1 MYEHVP
7 KELKELK
14 QWCCFKF
21 EKRGEKM
28 TKIPI
33 DANTG
38 KAGKSNDESTW
49 SDFQT
54 ALSAIADLG
63 LDGLGFYFKAP
74 YFGIDIDD
82 VWSEVQRYKMEDKE
96 DNMVHEFIEMM
107 GSYAEYSPSGTGIH
121 ILCKGKLP
129 EGGRRK
135 GNVEMYSSGRFF
147 TVTGNIASGY
157 AEITDGTESVKYLH
171 NKYIRKQEVAQEYIR
186 SEYDSSINLSEDEII
201 QAALNSKNGKR
212 FDVFLNGGWEGFYG
226 SQSEADMAFAND
238 LAFWTGRDFSK
249 MDTIFRNSSLMR
261 DKWDTKRKNSNY
273 GKDTLDKAIGD
284 CSSVYHPRSKEE
296 DFQLFVNQDDNKK
309 KRPFFSYDDTGN
321 AERFVYR
328 NKLVTRYSYTNKCW
342 YFFDG
347 KQWVSDTTGQIKRL
361 LDKSVEEMK
370 KEDVYLAD
378 GTDEE
383 EAVKIFQKHIKSSRS
398 NRGKTAMLKE
408 SEHHLPVSPDD
419 FDKDKSVFN
428 VQNGYLDLING
439 SLKEHDRK
447 KMFTKISN
455 VEYTDKI
462 DCPLWLEFLNDIFEY
477 DQELI
482 EFIQKAVGYSLT
494 GSTREQCMFI
504 LFGNGRNGKSVFLDI
519 INEILGTYATNIQP
533 QTLMVKQQTSGANS
547 DIARL
552 KGSRLVTTTEPNDG
566 VRLDEGLVKQ
576 LTGGDKVTAR
586 HLYGNEFEFDPEF
599 KIWMATNHKPII
611 RGTDDGIWRRLK
623 MIPFMY
629 QIPDSKV
636 DKNLKFKLK
645 NELTAILNW
654 AVEGALKWQKDGLKN
669 PKVVEK
675 ANQEYRVE
683 MDVTEL
689 FIQECCVL
697 DEEASIKA
705 KILYQTYKE
714 WARENSQYEMSN
726 TKFGKEMGAKFHKH
740 KSDGTIKYFGLTI
753 NEYYDKPIYE
763 NTGYKIEY

>member
-1 MYEHVP
+1 MYEAVP
-7 KELKELK
+7 AELKQLK
-14 QWCCFKF
+14 QWCGFRF
-21 EKRGEKM
+21 EKRGTKM

-54 ALSAIADLG
+54 ALSAITDLG
-63 LDGLGFYFKAP
+63 LDGLGFYFKKP

-82 VWSEVQRYKMEDKE
+82 VWTEIERYKMDDID
-96 DNMVHEFIEMM
+96 DNMVYEFIEMM

-121 ILCKGKLP
+121 ILCKGNLP

-147 TVTGNIASGY
+147 TVTGNIASQY
-157 AEITDGTESVKYLH
+157 KDVVDGTESVKYLH
-171 NKYIRKQEVAQEYIR
+171 NKYIQKQEVAQQYIR
-186 SEYDSSINLSEDEII
+186 SDYDSLIDLPEDEIVK
-201 QAALNSKNGKR
+201 AALNSKKGKR
-212 FDVFLNGGWEGFYG
+212 FEVFLNGGWEAFYN
-226 SQSEADMAFAND
+226 SHSEADMAFAND
-238 LAFWTGRDFSK
+238 LAFWTGRDYSK
-249 MDTIFRNSSLMR
+249 MDSIFRNSSLMR
-261 DKWDTKRKNSNY
+261 EKWDEKRKNSVY
-273 GKDTLDKAIGD
+273 GRDTLNKAIQE
-284 CSSVYHPRSKEE
+284 CSSVYRPKGDDE
-296 DFQLFVNQDDNKK
+296 DFQLFVEQDDKK
-309 KRPFFSYDDTGN
+309 VERPYFSYDDTGN

-328 NKLVTRYSYTNKCW
+328 NKEVTRYSYTNKCW
-342 YFFDG
+342 YFYDG
-347 KQWVSDTTGQIKRL
+347 KQWVSDNTGQIKRL
-361 LDKSVEEMK
+361 LDKVVEEMK
-370 KEDVYLAD
+370 KEDVYMAD
-378 GTDEE
+378 GVDEE
-383 EAVKIFQKHIKSSRS
+383 EAIKAFQKHIKSSRS

-408 SEHHLPVSPDD
+408 TEHHLPVSPDD

-439 SLKEHDRK
+439 NLKEHDRK

-455 VEYTDKI
+455 VEFTDKI
-462 DCPLWLEFLNDIFEY
+462 DCPRWIDFLNEIFEY

-482 EFIQKAVGYSLT
+482 DFIQKSVGYSLT

-519 INEILGTYATNIQP
+519 INDILGTYATNIQP

-623 MIPFMY
+623 MIPFEY
-629 QIPDSKV
+629 QIPDNKV
-636 DKNLKFKLK
+636 DKNLKYKLRK
-645 NELTAILNW
+645 ELSAILNW
-654 AVEGALKWQKDGLKN
+654 ALEGALKWQKEGLKN
-669 PKVVEK
+669 PRVVEK

-689 FIQECCVL
+689 FIQECCEV
-697 DEEASIKA
+697 DEDYSIQA
-705 KILYQTYKE
+705 KTLYQTYIE
-714 WARENSQYEMSN
+714 WAKENGQYQMSN
-726 TKFGKEMGAKFHKH
+726 TRFGKEMGNKFNKR
-740 KSDGTIKYFGLTI
+740 KSDGKIKYFGLTI
-753 NEYYDKPIYE
+753 NEEYDQRVFQINY
-763 NTGYKIEY
+763 

>member
-7 KELKELK
+7 KELKTLK

-54 ALSAIADLG
+54 ALSAITDLG
-63 LDGLGFYFKAP
+63 LDGLGFYFKEP
-74 YFGIDIDD
+74 YFGIDIDN
-82 VWSEVQRYKMEDKE
+82 VLSEIERYKMDDID
-96 DNMVHEFIEMM
+96 DNMIYEFIEMM

-129 EGGRRK
+129 EGGRRR

-147 TVTGNIASGY
+147 TVTGNIASNY
-157 AEITDGTESVKYLH
+157 TEVADGTEPVKYLH
-171 NKYIRKQEVAQEYIR
+171 NKYIRKQEAAQEYIR
-186 SEYDSSINLSEDEII
+186 SEYDSSINLSEDEIV
-201 QAALNSKNGKR
+201 QAALSSKNGKR
-212 FDVFLNGGWEGFYG
+212 FEVFLQGGWEGFYG

-238 LAFWTGRDFSK
+238 LAFWTGRDQSK

-261 DKWDTKRKNSNY
+261 DKWDEKRNKSSY
-273 GKDTLDKAIGD
+273 GEDTLEKATRE
-284 CSSVYHPRSKEE
+284 CSSVYHPKSKDD
-296 DFQLFVNQDDNKK
+296 DFQLFVNEKDSKD

-328 NKLVTRYSYTNKCW
+328 NEEVTRYSYTNKGW
-342 YFFDG
+342 YFYDG

-370 KEDVYLAD
+370 KEDVYVSD
-378 GTDEE
+378 EVDEE
-383 EAVKIFQKHIKSSRS
+383 EAVKNFQKHIKATRS
-398 NRGKTAMLKE
+398 NRGKVAMLKE
-408 SEHHLPVSPDD
+408 SEHHLPISPDD
-419 FDKDKSVFN
+419 FDRDKSIFN
-428 VQNGYLDLING
+428 VQNGYLDLIDG

-462 DCPLWLEFLNDIFEY
+462 DCPGWLEFLDEIFGY

-482 EFIQKAVGYSLT
+482 NFIQKAIGYSLT
-494 GSTREQCMFI
+494 GSTREQSMFI

-519 INEILGTYATNIQP
+519 INDVLGSYATNIQP
-533 QTLMVKQQTSGANS
+533 QTIMVKQQTSGANS

-552 KGSRLVTTTEPNDG
+552 KGARLVTTTEPNEG
-566 VRLDEGLVKQ
+566 VRLDEGLIKQ

-586 HLYGNEFEFDPEF
+586 HLYGSEFEFDPEF

-623 MIPFMY
+623 LIPFQV
-629 QIPDSKV
+629 QIPDHKV
-636 DKNLKFKLK
+636 DKNLKYKLR

-654 AVEGALKWQKDGLKN
+654 AVEGALKWQKEGLKD
-669 PKVVEK
+669 PT
-675 ANQEYRVE
+675 AIRRASDEYRSE
-683 MDVTEL
+683 MDVTTA
-689 FIQECCVL
+689 FVQECCSVGTNN
-697 DEEASIKA
+697 AATA
-705 KILYQTYKE
+705 KELYQAYKE
-714 WARENSQYEMSN
+714 WANDNGQHVMNN
-726 TKFGKEMGAKFHKH
+726 TKFGREMGNKFNKY
-740 KSDGTIKYFGLTI
+740 KSGGIIQYTGLSLEKEYEYSPYQI
-753 NEYYDKPIYE
+753 NY
-763 NTGYKIEY
+763 

>member
-1 MYEHVP
+1 MYEAVP
-7 KELKELK
+7 AELKQLK
-14 QWCCFKF
+14 QWCGFRF
-21 EKRGEKM
+21 EKRGTKM

-54 ALSAIADLG
+54 ALSAITDLG
-63 LDGLGFYFKAP
+63 LDGLGFYFKKP

-82 VWSEVQRYKMEDKE
+82 VWTEIERYKMDDID
-96 DNMVHEFIEMM
+96 DNMVYEFIEMM

-147 TVTGNIASGY
+147 TVTGNIASQYKGVV
-157 AEITDGTESVKYLH
+157 DGTESVKYLH
-171 NKYIRKQEVAQEYIR
+171 NKYIQKQEVAQQYIR
-186 SEYDSSINLSEDEII
+186 SDYDSLIDLSEDEIVK
-201 QAALNSKNGKR
+201 AALNSKKGKR
-212 FDVFLNGGWEGFYG
+212 FEVFLNGGWEAFYN
-226 SQSEADMAFAND
+226 SHSEADMAFAND
-238 LAFWTGRDFSK
+238 LAFWTGRDYSK
-249 MDTIFRNSSLMR
+249 MDSIFRNSSLMR
-261 DKWDTKRKNSNY
+261 EKWDEKRKNSIY
-273 GKDTLDKAIGD
+273 GRDTLNKAIQE
-284 CSSVYHPRSKEE
+284 CSSVYRAKGEDE
-296 DFQLFVNQDDNKK
+296 DFQLFVEQDDKK
-309 KRPFFSYDDTGN
+309 EDRPYFSYDDTGN

-328 NKLVTRYSYTNKCW
+328 NKEVTRYSYTNKCW
-342 YFFDG
+342 YFYDG

-361 LDKSVEEMK
+361 LDKVVEEMK
-370 KEDVYLAD
+370 KEDVYMAD
-378 GTDEE
+378 GVDEE
-383 EAVKIFQKHIKSSRS
+383 EAIKAFQKHIKSSRS

-408 SEHHLPVSPDD
+408 TEHHLPVSPDD

-439 SLKEHDRK
+439 NLKDHDRK

-455 VEYTDKI
+455 VEFTDKI
-462 DCPLWLEFLNDIFEY
+462 DCPRWIDFLNEIFEY

-482 EFIQKAVGYSLT
+482 DFIQKSVGYSLT

-519 INEILGTYATNIQP
+519 INDILGTYATNIQP

-623 MIPFMY
+623 MIPFEY
-629 QIPDSKV
+629 QIPDNKV
-636 DKNLKFKLK
+636 DKNLKYKLRK
-645 NELTAILNW
+645 ELSAILNW
-654 AVEGALKWQKDGLKN
+654 ALEGALKWQKEGLKN
-669 PKVVEK
+669 PRVVEK

-689 FIQECCVL
+689 FIQECCEV
-697 DEEASIKA
+697 DEDYSIQA
-705 KILYQTYKE
+705 KTLYQTYIE
-714 WARENSQYEMSN
+714 WAKENGQYQMSN
-726 TKFGKEMGAKFHKH
+726 TRFGKEMGNKFNKR
-740 KSDGTIKYFGLTI
+740 KSDGKIKYFGLTI
-753 NEYYDKPIYE
+753 NEEYDQRVFQINY
-763 NTGYKIEY
+763 

>member
-1 MYEHVP
+1 MYEAVP
-7 KELKELK
+7 AELKQLK
-14 QWCCFKF
+14 QWCGFRF
-21 EKRGEKM
+21 EKRGTKM

-54 ALSAIADLG
+54 ALSAITDLG
-63 LDGLGFYFKAP
+63 LDGLGFYFKKP

-82 VWSEVQRYKMEDKE
+82 VWTEIERYKMDDID
-96 DNMVHEFIEMM
+96 DNMVYEFIEMM

-147 TVTGNIASGY
+147 TVTGNIASQYKGVV
-157 AEITDGTESVKYLH
+157 DGTESVKYLH
-171 NKYIRKQEVAQEYIR
+171 NKYIQKQEVAQQYIR
-186 SEYDSSINLSEDEII
+186 SDYDSLIDLPEDEIVK
-201 QAALNSKNGKR
+201 AALNSKKGKR
-212 FDVFLNGGWEGFYG
+212 FEVFLNGGWEAFYN
-226 SQSEADMAFAND
+226 SHSEADMAFAND
-238 LAFWTGRDFSK
+238 LAFWTGRDYSK
-249 MDTIFRNSSLMR
+249 MDSIFRNSSLMR
-261 DKWDTKRKNSNY
+261 EKWDEKRKNSIY
-273 GKDTLDKAIGD
+273 GRDTLNKAIQE
-284 CSSVYHPRSKEE
+284 CSSVYRAKGEDE
-296 DFQLFVNQDDNKK
+296 DFQLFVEQDDKK
-309 KRPFFSYDDTGN
+309 EDRPYFSYDDTGN

-328 NKLVTRYSYTNKCW
+328 NKEVTRYSYTNKCW
-342 YFFDG
+342 YFYDG

-361 LDKSVEEMK
+361 LDKVVEEMK
-370 KEDVYLAD
+370 KEDVYMAD
-378 GTDEE
+378 GVDEE
-383 EAVKIFQKHIKSSRS
+383 EAIKAFQKHIKSSRS

-408 SEHHLPVSPDD
+408 TEHHLPVSPDD

-439 SLKEHDRK
+439 NLKDHDRK

-455 VEYTDKI
+455 VEFTDKI
-462 DCPLWLEFLNDIFEY
+462 DCPRWIDFLNEIFEY

-482 EFIQKAVGYSLT
+482 DFIQKSVGYSLT

-519 INEILGTYATNIQP
+519 INDILGTYATNIQP

-623 MIPFMY
+623 MIPFEY
-629 QIPDSKV
+629 QIPDNKV
-636 DKNLKFKLK
+636 DKNLKYKLRK
-645 NELTAILNW
+645 ELSAILNW
-654 AVEGALKWQKDGLKN
+654 ALEGALKWQKEGLKN
-669 PKVVEK
+669 PRVVEK

-689 FIQECCVL
+689 FIQECCEV
-697 DEEASIKA
+697 DKDYSIQA
-705 KILYQTYKE
+705 KTLYQTYIE
-714 WARENSQYEMSN
+714 WAKENSQYQMSN
-726 TKFGKEMGAKFHKH
+726 TRFGKEMGNKFNKR
-740 KSDGTIKYFGLTI
+740 KSDGKIKYFGLTI
-753 NEYYDKPIYE
+753 NEEYDQRVFQINY
-763 NTGYKIEY
+763 

>member
-1 MYEHVP
+1 MYEAVP
-7 KELKELK
+7 AELKQLK
-14 QWCCFKF
+14 QWCGFRF
-21 EKRGEKM
+21 EKRGTKM

-49 SDFQT
+49 SDFKT
-54 ALSAIADLG
+54 ALSAITDLR
-63 LDGLGFYFKAP
+63 LDGLGFYFKEP

-82 VWSEVQRYKMEDKE
+82 VWTEIERYKMDDID
-96 DNMVHEFIEMM
+96 DNMVYEFIEMM

-147 TVTGNIASGY
+147 TVTGNIASQY
-157 AEITDGTESVKYLH
+157 TEIVDGTETIKYLH
-171 NKYIRKQEVAQEYIR
+171 NKYIQKQEVSQQYIR
-186 SEYDSSINLSEDEII
+186 SDYESLIDLSEDEIVK
-201 QAALNSKNGKR
+201 AALNSKKGKR
-212 FDVFLNGGWEGFYG
+212 FEVFLNGGWEAFYN
-226 SQSEADMAFAND
+226 SHSEADMAFAND
-238 LAFWTGRDFSK
+238 LAFWTGRDYSK
-249 MDTIFRNSSLMR
+249 MDSIFRNSSLMR
-261 DKWDTKRKNSNY
+261 EKWDEKRKNSVY
-273 GKDTLDKAIGD
+273 GRDTLNKAIQE
-284 CSSVYHPRSKEE
+284 CSSVYRPKGDDE
-296 DFQLFVNQDDNKK
+296 DFQLFVEQDDKK
-309 KRPFFSYDDTGN
+309 EDRPYFSYDDTGN

-328 NKLVTRYSYTNKCW
+328 NKEVTRYSYTNKCW
-342 YFFDG
+342 YFYDG

-361 LDKSVEEMK
+361 LDKVVEEMK
-370 KEDVYLAD
+370 KEDVYMAD
-378 GTDEE
+378 GVDEE
-383 EAVKIFQKHIKSSRS
+383 EAIKAFQKHIKSSRS

-408 SEHHLPVSPDD
+408 TEHHLPVSPDD

-439 SLKEHDRK
+439 NLKDHDRK

-455 VEYTDKI
+455 VEFTDKI
-462 DCPLWLEFLNDIFEY
+462 DCPRWIDFLNEIFEY

-482 EFIQKAVGYSLT
+482 DFIQKSVGYSLT

-519 INEILGTYATNIQP
+519 INDILGTYATNIQP

-623 MIPFMY
+623 MIPFEY
-629 QIPDSKV
+629 QIPDNKV
-636 DKNLKFKLK
+636 DKNLKYKLRK
-645 NELTAILNW
+645 ELSAILNW
-654 AVEGALKWQKDGLKN
+654 ALEGALKWQKEGLKN
-669 PKVVEK
+669 PRVVEK

-689 FIQECCVL
+689 FIQECCEV
-697 DEEASIKA
+697 DGDYSIQA
-705 KILYQTYKE
+705 KTLYQTYIE
-714 WARENSQYEMSN
+714 WAKENGQYQMSN
-726 TKFGKEMGAKFHKH
+726 TRFGKEMGNKFNKR
-740 KSDGTIKYFGLTI
+740 KSDGKIKYFGLTI
-753 NEYYDKPIYE
+753 NEEYDQRVFQINY
-763 NTGYKIEY
+763 